1 PLPASLADADA
12 SGLTA
17 AARRAAEEL
26 GGLDA
31 ARRAERRLAELVTER
46 AGLDRQERADEDVL
60 READAWLD
68 GWEGARTTLQAR
80 IDTAQEAATR
90 AEQLAVRREP
100 AQR

>member
-1 PLPASLADADA
+1 
-12 SGLTA
+12 
-17 AARRAAEEL
+17 
-26 GGLDA
+26 
-31 ARRAERRLAELVTER
+31 RRAERRLAELVTER

-100 AQR
+100 AQRRLAAA